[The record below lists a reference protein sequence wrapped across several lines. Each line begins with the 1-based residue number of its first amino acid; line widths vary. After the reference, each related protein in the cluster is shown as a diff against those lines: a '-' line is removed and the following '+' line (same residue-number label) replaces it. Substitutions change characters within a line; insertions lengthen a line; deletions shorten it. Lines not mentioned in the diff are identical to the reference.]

1 MDLPS
6 PRGLSGSY
14 APSPRLLPGVRTP
27 AYLDV
32 TRFRTEESEDEDGGV
47 AKPEEQGELQAAVA
61 RMEGELAGLRFQLES
76 ARSDTRYDEVQT
88 EAQHLQ
94 RVLHDLRQAQEL
106 AQAQAREER
115 ERAKKGSRGGTASPT
130 KYL

>member
-1 MDLPS
+1 MRPA
-6 PRGLSGSY
+6 G
-14 APSPRLLPGVRTP
+14 APLL
-27 AYLDV
+27 
-32 TRFRTEESEDEDGGV
+32 DEV
-47 AKPEEQGELQAAVA
+47 GELQAAVA

-106 AQAQAREER
+106 AQAQAQARRLRAQGEMSRSHRQLHGLEAERRALLRELHR
-115 ERAKKGSRGGTASPT
+115 QQQLCSSVSYTHLTLPT
-130 KYL
+130 KA